1 MGQIIIIEENQ
12 GLLSVLSNGLK
23 KFANIEPFPRDDAED
38 AIDLLKI
45 IPGISLI
52 ITKNKIGNEE
62 TAKNLWKYIKD
73 NNLNTKLVVNGPVSE
88 TLDSSH
94 FVVHTEGD
102 YEQILFNSFKVL
114 NIPMSEVSKKNITY
128 YLPVKTSYFKY
139 LDFIPADTF
148 LKLKKPDGQSYYLRC
163 YHQGDKD
170 KASSIERYLSQGVEN
185 FYIHEEDEIPF
196 YNVLSDSFSQLLELH
211 NISLKKRL
219 DTMADSFDTFSTLVV
234 KWGLISCVVQIYE
247 DLISSVKIALEMH
260 HFIPMVYE
268 QIEKE
273 KYSYNFKNFINLS
286 GAFFVLGRRNF
297 AELFKEMDKLIGVA
311 LFHDVRLKDNQGM
324 ILSLRQLREA
334 KLSNIE
340 EEIILDHARDAAEI
354 LQGERDFPMDM
365 SKIIREH
372 HGDISGLGFPIPP
385 KEAVG
390 HLSKVFFATEMFLKE
405 LYETKDTPDMEK
417 LQKTL
422 TEDIHKRIINQ
433 LYLIFS
439 GGK

>member
-1 MGQIIIIEENQ
+1 MSQIIIIEENQ

-38 AIDLLKI
+38 AINLLKI

-62 TAKNLWKYIKD
+62 TAKDLWEYIKK
-73 NNLNTKLVVNGPVSE
+73 NNLPTKLVVNGPVNE
-88 TLDSSH
+88 NLDASH

-114 NIPMSEVSKKNITY
+114 NIPMAEISKKNITNY
-128 YLPVKTSYFKY
+128 NPVRTSLFKY

-148 LKLKKPDGQSYYLRC
+148 LKLKKPDGSIYYLRC
-163 YHQGDKD
+163 YHQGDND
-170 KASSIERYLSQGVEN
+170 KVSSIESYLSQGVVN

-196 YNVLSDSFSQLLELH
+196 HNVLSDSFSKILENQ
-211 NISLKKRL
+211 NIPLKKRL
-219 DTMADSFDTFSTLVV
+219 DTMADSFDTFSPLAV
-234 KWGLISCVVQIYE
+234 KWGLISCLVQMYE
-247 DLISSVKIALEMH
+247 DLILSAKIILEMH
-260 HFIPMVYE
+260 HFIPTVYE

-273 KYSYNFKNFINLS
+273 KYSYNFKNFMNLS

-297 AELFKEMDKLIGVA
+297 AELFKEVDKLMGVA
-311 LFHDVRLKDNQGM
+311 LFHDIRLKDHQGM
-324 ILSLRQLREA
+324 ILSLRELREA

-354 LQGERDFPMDM
+354 LQGEKDFPMDM

-390 HLSKVFFATEMFLKE
+390 QLSKVFFATELFLKE
-405 LYETKDTPDMEK
+405 LYVTKDTPDMEK
-417 LQKTL
+417 LQKSVK
-422 TEDIHKRIINQ
+422 EDIHKQVINQ